1 MLLPSPSVSFCE
13 KLALENVTD
22 GAAAGCE
29 NLKPRALGFTHENSE
44 PLEEFSIVL
53 VTGLDDPT
61 ISEAEDRFELGGSGL
76 TLKIGLKTASLAG
89 LNLNWFPPVGLS
101 VLPPVEELDVAVG
114 TERAES

>member
-1 MLLPSPSVSFCE
+1 MLLPPPSVSFCE
-13 KLALENVTD
+13 KFALENKTE

-29 NLKPRALGFTHENSE
+29 KLKPRPLDFTHENSE

-61 ISEAEDRFELGGSGL
+61 VSEAEDRFELGGSGL
-76 TLKIGLKTASLAG
+76 MLKIGLKMASLGG
-89 LNLNWFPPVGLS
+89 LKPNWFPPVGLS
-101 VLPPVEELDVAVG
+101 FLLPVEELDVAVG